1 MVWVAGGTFLMGT
14 DDVSSFPNE
23 RPTMKLYPLSAA
35 ADPPPTKFVDPLN
48 IPVHT
53 LPFYDI
59 RAFKD
64 IYDIVSVEP
73 IQPRDK
79 VMMGMLASIGIEP
92 GKPFSPSDQVKAAM
106 QKAVV
111 DAYFYM
117 QDLDTKLFA
126 SHLYWPDRHWS
137 FVMVPDQNSGFGFVT
152 DDALQIDARAAA
164 WHFFTFYPPVL
175 NEQAGTVYLA
185 PIADTQG
192 RPVEAG
198 KTYKVRVPKDMPAK
212 QFWSITVYDYATW
225 GTDPKPLKSM
235 RTRFIE

>member
-1 MVWVAGGTFLMGT
+1 
-14 DDVSSFPNE
+14 
-23 RPTMKLYPLSAA
+23 
-35 ADPPPTKFVDPLN
+35 
-48 IPVHT
+48 
-53 LPFYDI
+53 
-59 RAFKD
+59 
-64 IYDIVSVEP
+64 
-73 IQPRDK
+73 
-79 VMMGMLASIGIEP
+79 MMGMLASIGIEP
-92 GKPFSPSDQVKAAM
+92 GKPFAPSTEVKAAM
-106 QKAVV
+106 EKAAA

-137 FVMVPDQNSGFGFVT
+137 FSMVPDENHGFGFVT
-152 DDALQIDARAAA
+152 DDAVQIDARAAA

-198 KTYKVRVPKDMPAK
+198 KSYKIRVPKDMPAK

-225 GTDPKPLKSM
+225 ALIQNPLNRCGLGSLNKDQLKVNGDGSIDLYFGPKAPAGLESNWIRTMDKKPFVWLRLYGPEEAFWNKSFQM
-235 RTRFIE
+235 PDIERVD